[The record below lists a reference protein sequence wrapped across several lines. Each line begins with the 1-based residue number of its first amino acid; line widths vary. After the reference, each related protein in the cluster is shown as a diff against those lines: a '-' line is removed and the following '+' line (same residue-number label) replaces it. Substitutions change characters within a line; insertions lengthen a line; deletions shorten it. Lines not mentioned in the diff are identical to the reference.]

1 MLCMKCHE
9 HIDNPTFKQKWL
21 DANLQR
27 GLAELHLGESMREGL
42 KMLGEIECLKSKLD
56 IFSCDESAR
65 RMLIER
71 GLADYRMR
79 LGACLVVAEGGSV
92 PTDVVEHVREC
103 VTVQAVQRL
112 AAENARLRA
121 VVEAARDLRAVEL
134 QREKDEVEY
143 AASGATYGIE
153 TLITAREELDAALSA
168 LDAKGGA

>member
-121 VVEAARDLRAVEL
+121 VVEAARKWATLRESDQSIGWLDNEL
-134 QREKDEVEY
+134 AAENEV
-143 AASGATYGIE
+143 
-153 TLITAREELDAALSA
+153 RVALYA
-168 LDAKGGA
+168 LDAKGGG